1 MRRSPKHSKRAGFLL
16 MEVILALGI
25 FGIAATAFAIALGRT
40 ADAAAMAQRRMQIGR
55 ILESALTE
63 ALSMPALEEGT
74 TSMTLDEEIGGAQVE
89 VDTLIEPLLEMEN
102 QDGQLLQQMF
112 RIQVSAHWYDG
123 GAWMEETAETW
134 RYARL
139 YQP

>member
-1 MRRSPKHSKRAGFLL
+1 M
-16 MEVILALGI
+16 MEVVLALGI
-25 FGIAATAFAIALGRT
+25 FGMAATAFAIALQRT
-40 ADAAAMAQRRMQIGR
+40 ADAATMAQRRMQIGR
-55 ILESALTE
+55 ILESSLTE
-63 ALSMPALEEGT
+63 ALSMPNLEEGK
-74 TSMTLDEEIGGAQVE
+74 TSVTLLEEIGGAEVE

-112 RIQVSAHWYDG
+112 RIEVSAHWYENG
-123 GAWMEETAETW
+123 EWVEETAETW

>member
-1 MRRSPKHSKRAGFLL
+1 MKNIPTRRKRAGFLL

-40 ADAAAMAQRRMQIGR
+40 ADAASMAQRRMQIGR
-55 ILESALTE
+55 ILESSLTE
-63 ALSMPALEEGT
+63 ALSLPTMEEGT
-74 TSMTLDEEIGGAQVE
+74 TSVTLDEEIAGAQVE
-89 VDTLIEPLLEMEN
+89 VDTLIEPMLEMEN

-123 GAWMEETAETW
+123 GEWKEETAETW